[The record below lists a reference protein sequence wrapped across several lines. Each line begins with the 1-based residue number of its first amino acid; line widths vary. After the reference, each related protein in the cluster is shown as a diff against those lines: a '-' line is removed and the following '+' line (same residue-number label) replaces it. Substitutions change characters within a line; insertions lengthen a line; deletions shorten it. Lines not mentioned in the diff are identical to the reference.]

1 MAVDIASVAES
12 RSDFI
17 RYENSAASRAE
28 RESHAYYRPE
38 SGRRVRPVEWKARV
52 RDLGGGQITVDV
64 AVLSIGYTPQDRDP
78 LRERERTRARAQ
90 RTVRERCIALK
101 ADHLLTLTYWR
112 NEENLK
118 ASVGHLRSFVRQ
130 VRKAIP
136 GWKFV
141 AAAERQKR
149 GAVHWHIAVH
159 GWQQL
164 QLLKTIWGRI
174 IGEDCLHNRQ
184 VDCKR
189 YESNRWGR
197 SMANHRAYQKSPS
210 VGDVGHYVA
219 KYIGKGFEEDRPFYG
234 HHYLTSRGI
243 HIEER
248 VYLLTGARD
257 RTAMVAEIG
266 KLLQLD
272 YSAELAHSWF
282 SSENNRGGGRTW

>member
-1 MAVDIASVAES
+1 VW
-12 RSDFI
+12 
-17 RYENSAASRAE
+17 
-28 RESHAYYRPE
+28 RPE
-38 SGRRVRPVEWKARV
+38 SGRVVRPVEWKARV

-64 AVLSIGYTPQDRDP
+64 AVVVTGYTPEDRDP

-112 NEENLK
+112 NEEDLK
-118 ASVGHLRSFVRQ
+118 ASVKHLRAFVRQ
-130 VRKAIP
+130 VRDAIP

-164 QLLKTIWGRI
+164 ELLKTIWGRV

-189 YESNRWGR
+189 YESNRWGKR
-197 SMANHRAYQKSPS
+197 GWGRGYRNYQKSPS

-248 VYLLTGARD
+248 VYLLLGARD
-257 RTAMVAEIG
+257 RTAMSEEIG
-266 KLLQLD
+266 KLLRDD
-272 YSAELAHSWF
+272 YGAAMAHAWF